1 MTASAHIR
9 KLGCRASDTA
19 ELTFENVRVP
29 DARRVGAVDHAFAD
43 TMRILDRGRISI
55 AAMALGLGYGAL
67 DKAVGYAKERHAF
80 GRPIAAFQAIQWTLA
95 DAKME
100 LDAAALLTYRA
111 AWLSDRAGRYSEAAA
126 MATLGASEAATRA
139 CNAALPLH
147 GGYRDVRAFG
157 VERQLRDV
165 KLVETG

>member
-67 DKAVGYAKERHAF
+67 GKAAGHAKERHPLGSPTSAF
-80 GRPIAAFQAIQWTLA
+80 
-95 DAKME
+95 
-100 LDAAALLTYRA
+100 
-111 AWLSDRAGRYSEAAA
+111 S
-126 MATLGASEAATRA
+126 
-139 CNAALPLH
+139 ALPVPL
-147 GGYRDVRAFG
+147 VQSQSAF
-157 VERQLRDV
+157 
-165 KLVETG
+165 